1 MLVYLLVSGTSSLPL
16 SKASAAGRV
25 APRCSTLFWPE
36 DLRGVREPE
45 VIALFAPVFPERVF
59 FDQFLELI
67 RDGQAPS
74 LVAVRRQLREPYH

>member
-1 MLVYLLVSGTSSLPL
+1 
-16 SKASAAGRV
+16 
-25 APRCSTLFWPE
+25 
-36 DLRGVREPE
+36 
-45 VIALFAPVFPERVF
+45 VF